1 MLVVVVYISLT
12 ALLAGAL
19 RSDGCDGC
27 DGCDGLPVT
36 YAEFLNITGRQRA
49 PAV

>member
-19 RSDGCDGC
+19 RSDGCDG
-27 DGCDGLPVT
+27 LPVT